1 MDTAMATDNNEI
13 TYAEYND
20 NSKELFKMLFGE
32 EQYNILENTKLKSI
46 EWDGLDIS
54 SKSITSIFPNIKERF
69 SEKWIESFKE
79 RNYSMLD
86 LYIQAVF
93 HFGYNQADNMNKERI
108 DIYKNISDTQ
118 QEVIKDLQAK
128 IGSK

>member
-1 MDTAMATDNNEI
+1 MATDNNEI

>member
-1 MDTAMATDNNEI
+1 MAMAEDNEI

-46 EWDGLDIS
+46 DWNGLDIS
-54 SKSITSIFPNIKERF
+54 TSSILSVTPGIKERF
-69 SEKWIESFKE
+69 SPKWIAYYADK
-79 RNYSMLD
+79 NYSMLD
-86 LYIQAVF
+86 LYIQAIF

-108 DIYKNISDTQ
+108 NTYKELNKIQ
-118 QEVIKDLQAK
+118 EEVIRHLK
-128 IGSK
+128 GV

>member
-1 MDTAMATDNNEI
+1 MDMAMAEDNEI

-46 EWDGLDIS
+46 DWNGLDIS
-54 SKSITSIFPNIKERF
+54 TSSILSVTPGIKERF
-69 SEKWIESFKE
+69 SPKWIAYYADK
-79 RNYSMLD
+79 NYSMLD
-86 LYIQAVF
+86 LYIQAIF

-108 DIYKNISDTQ
+108 NTYKELNKIQ
-118 QEVIKDLQAK
+118 EEVIRHLK
-128 IGSK
+128 GV